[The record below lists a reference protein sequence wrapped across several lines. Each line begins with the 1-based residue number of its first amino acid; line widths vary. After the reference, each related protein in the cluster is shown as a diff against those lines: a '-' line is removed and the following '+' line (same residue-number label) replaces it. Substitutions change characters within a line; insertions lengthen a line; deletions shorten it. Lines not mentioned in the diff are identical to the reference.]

1 MKFSFSPKF
10 RQSFYGQLLRELGD
24 EIETYRIIS
33 GCNIT
38 EMMSALN
45 ISYPILKK
53 CLVENQYTYSIISQY
68 SSIYAR
74 NSVQILEP

>member
-10 RQSFYGQLLRELGD
+10 RQSFYRQILRELGD
-24 EIETYRIIS
+24 EIETYRMVS

-53 CLVENQYTYSIISQY
+53 Y
-68 SSIYAR
+68 
-74 NSVQILEP
+74 